1 MIGDASLPLSMEVL
15 GYAVGLIALDILL
28 SVVWCEGGFDAR
40 LFLKKK
46 FSQKFVQCYSLKEV

>member
-1 MIGDASLPLSMEVL
+1 MEVL